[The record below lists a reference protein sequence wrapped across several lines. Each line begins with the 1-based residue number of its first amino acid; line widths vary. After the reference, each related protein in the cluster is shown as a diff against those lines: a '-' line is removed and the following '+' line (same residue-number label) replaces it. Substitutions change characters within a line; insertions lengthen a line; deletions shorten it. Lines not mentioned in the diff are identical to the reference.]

1 MSKKT
6 KTEFNNQWATSL
18 NDLTSKSE
26 STQKN
31 ENNNQW
37 TSTLKNSSE
46 TYLKNLS
53 SRKNKK

>member
-26 STQKN
+26 SIQKMKTIIN
-31 ENNNQW
+31 GLQ
-37 TSTLKNSSE
+37 L
-46 TYLKNLS
+46 
-53 SRKNKK
+53 